1 MTIGD
6 RLKLERERLGYS
18 QSDLS
23 ACAQTTKKSQID
35 YEKNVTSPRANYL
48 EAIATLGADIQFI
61 VTGTRASIHDS
72 EIMQSLLAKVV
83 LLDESEKVIVLN
95 LASGLLELRQK

>member
-18 QSDLS
+18 QSDFS
-23 ACAQTTKKSQID
+23 ARAQTTKKSQID

-61 VTGTRASIHDS
+61 VTGTRASMHDS
-72 EIMQSLLAKVV
+72 EVMQSLLTKIA
-83 LLDESEKVIVLN
+83 LLDELEKVIVLN
-95 LASGLLELRQK
+95 LASGLLEIRQK

>member
-61 VTGTRASIHDS
+61 VTGTRASNHDS

-95 LASGLLELRQK
+95 LASGLLELRRK